1 MGQGGPR
8 HDPVLPRGL
17 LLHPATEPGCSAAC
31 CPARGL
37 AVRDGLVAATMLT
50 MGRLL
55 PAGA

>member
-1 MGQGGPR
+1 M
-8 HDPVLPRGL
+8 LPRRL

-37 AVRDGLVAATMLT
+37 AVLDGLVAAAMLT

-55 PAGA
+55 PASA